1 MESNINIEN
10 KISIP
15 IKPLD
20 INFFQ
25 KSHGHDCEEHFFEN
39 YRADMTVQKGFFE
52 NYRGGHDVWADMTSE
67 NTVLLFKILFF
78 DG

>member
-20 INFFQ
+20 IIFFQ
-25 KSHGHDCEEHFFEN
+25 NSHGHDYEEHFFEN
-39 YRADMTVQKGFFE
+39 YRADMTVRKHFFE
-52 NYRGGHDVWADMTSE
+52 NYRGGHDFWADMTSE
-67 NTVLLFKILFF
+67 NTVIQKKIN
-78 DG
+78 

>member
-20 INFFQ
+20 IFLLA
-25 KSHGHDCEEHFFEN
+25 KHFN
-39 YRADMTVQKGFFE
+39 
-52 NYRGGHDVWADMTSE
+52 
-67 NTVLLFKILFF
+67 KII
-78 DG
+78 

>member
-20 INFFQ
+20 IIFF
-25 KSHGHDCEEHFFEN
+25 KT
-39 YRADMTVQKGFFE
+39 ATDMTMQ
-52 NYRGGHDVWADMTSE
+52 
-67 NTVLLFKILFF
+67 NTFLKII
-78 DG
+78 GWT

>member
-20 INFFQ
+20 IIFFQ
-25 KSHGHDCEEHFFEN
+25 NSHGHDYVEYFFEN

-52 NYRGGHDVWADMTSE
+52 NYLIFYLYHLFHYY
-67 NTVLLFKILFF
+67 LL
-78 DG
+78 

>member
-20 INFFQ
+20 IIFFQ
-25 KSHGHDCEEHFFEN
+25 NSHGHDCEEHFFGN
-39 YRADMTVQKGFFE
+39 YRH
-52 NYRGGHDVWADMTSE
+52 GHDCAE
-67 NTVLLFKILFF
+67 GLF
-78 DG
+78 